1 MASST
6 VFRLVRWAIALA
18 VVLTGMAMMLYPGG
32 TLRDPS
38 VHGYSMFQ
46 NSLSDLG
53 SSVAWSGQANALG
66 APVFTVAFMLFAISS
81 AACLLALVR
90 IYAASPIVRRVL
102 FVATGVGILSCAGLA
117 GAALTPPDLNLAWHG
132 RFTIVALLSGIIA
145 LLLFAYATALDRR
158 LPRAV
163 PIGWF
168 TLAVLLLAWMVV
180 MRWRPST
187 DLALAVPVTLQ
198 KGVAVAVVLS
208 LILQSRAAERVEEQ
222 GKAVSFGG
230 RPTAG

>member
-6 VFRLVRWAIALA
+6 VFKLVRWAIALA
-18 VVLTGMAMMLYPGG
+18 VILTGVAMILYPGG

-38 VHGYSMFQ
+38 VRGYSILQ

-53 SSVAWSGQANALG
+53 SSVAWSGHANALG
-66 APVFTVAFMLFAISS
+66 ARMFTVAFTLFAVSS

-102 FVATGVGILSCAGLA
+102 FVATGVGLLSCAGLA
-117 GAALTPPDLNLAWHG
+117 GAALTPPDLNLALHG
-132 RFTIVALLSGIIA
+132 RFTTVALFSGIIA
-145 LLLFAYATALDRR
+145 LLFFAYATALDRR
-158 LPRAV
+158 LPRGV

-168 TLAVLLLAWMVV
+168 ALAVVLLAWMVV
-180 MRWRPST
+180 MGWRPST

-198 KGVAVAVVLS
+198 KVVAVAVVLS
-208 LILQSRAAERVEEQ
+208 LILQSREAERLEDQ
-222 GKAVSFGG
+222 DKAV
-230 RPTAG
+230 

>member
-6 VFRLVRWAIALA
+6 VFKLARWAIALA
-18 VVLTGMAMMLYPGG
+18 VILTSVAMILYPGG

-38 VHGYSMFQ
+38 VRGYSIFQ

-53 SSVAWSGQANALG
+53 SSVAWSSEANALG
-66 APVFTVAFMLFAISS
+66 ARMFTLAFTLFAISS

-102 FVATGVGILSCAGLA
+102 SIATGIGMLSCMGLA
-117 GAALTPPDLNLAWHG
+117 GAALTPPDVNMVLHG
-132 RFTIVALLSGIIA
+132 HFTTAALLSGIIA
-145 LLLFAYATALDRR
+145 LLLFAYATAFDRR
-158 LPRAV
+158 LPRSV

-168 TLAVLLLAWMVV
+168 ALAVVLLAWTVV

-198 KGVAVAVVLS
+198 KVVAVAVVLS
-208 LILQSRAAERVEEQ
+208 LVLQSREAERLEDRDHTV
-222 GKAVSFGG
+222 
-230 RPTAG
+230 